1 MKKWQIALIA
11 FFSFSFLVSV
21 VDGKPAGVILSLI
34 VIIIL
39 LLVFR
44 KLNRPEKEQ
53 QYKMQLKDTTQKSS
67 PDHVAIDDNS
77 APSFQKQSISP
88 ESSTETS
95 QPRME
100 GNESVSEAHSL
111 KIETLHITGTSHYMD
126 NILDLASENYL
137 YDYSKKELIENGLE
151 DEKIYQYEFYPSKVE
166 LVAEPENQ
174 YDSNAIRVLID
185 DVHVGYVK
193 SGSCTHV
200 KKLLNSGRV
209 TAIDAEIYGG
219 TYKLLWEDEDGEYQ
233 IERNDTPIK
242 INVQLTIR

>member
-11 FFSFSFLVSV
+11 FFSLSFLVSV
-21 VDGKPAGVILSLI
+21 VDGKPSGVILSLA

-39 LLVFR
+39 LLIFR
-44 KLNRPEKEQ
+44 KLNRSEKQ
-53 QYKMQLKDTTQKSS
+53 QYKMQLRDTTQKSS
-67 PDHVAIDDNS
+67 PNHAAIDTNS
-77 APSFQKQSISP
+77 ALSSQNQSIIP
-88 ESSTETS
+88 KSSTETA
-95 QPRME
+95 PLR
-100 GNESVSEAHSL
+100 SEANPL
-111 KIETLHITGTSHYMD
+111 ETETLHITGTSHYMD
-126 NILDLASENYL
+126 NILDLAIENQL
-137 YDYSKKELIENGLE
+137 YDYSKKELIEDGLE
-151 DEKIYQYEFYPSKVE
+151 DERIYQYEFYPSKVE

-185 DVHVGYVK
+185 DIHVGYVK

-233 IERNDTPIK
+233 IERNHTPIK
-242 INVQLTIR
+242 INVKITTR